1 MNLKIYIR
9 HYRAY
14 WLLFFV
20 LIFSSC
26 AQFPGKKP
34 LETIQG
40 QVPGRSGEILDERQT
55 FRPKVSLYDILSSE
69 ARKFAVQGDFQ
80 NALFVYNQAYAQ
92 ADEAQKQA
100 LIPQIEALLAQ
111 TPSKDIEQFARIA
124 NVSIPQ
130 GLLQYWLGLTLA
142 LENENYKSKQVLES
156 FLKTYPD
163 HRYFSDATDLLD
175 IINKA
180 LSRENII
187 GCLLPVSGKYA
198 VFGEQALAG
207 IQLAV
212 QELTQKYGSKFNL
225 IIEDTQ
231 ADPVKAAKGVD
242 RLVEKNA
249 RAIIGPLLTTESA
262 GQRAQAL
269 GIPMIAL
276 TQKEDFAEQGDYL
289 FSNFITPHMQV
300 QTLGS
305 YLFGELGITK
315 VAVLYPNEKYGKKYM
330 DLFWDM
336 ADEYN
341 VQVVG
346 AQMYDTKGTDF
357 TKSLQKLTGE
367 YYPLPDF
374 LKPEPEEPV
383 NTESDEGENAEA
395 GKKEKEPVEIDF
407 QALFIPDSPS
417 KIKLILPQLAFNDI
431 TDIYLV
437 GTNLWHHPSLLKK
450 ELRTY
455 TQNAII
461 ADGFFDKSRNP
472 ATIDFSKN
480 FESLFGR
487 KPVFLEA
494 VSYDT
499 AGILF
504 SLMMDESID
513 SAHALKTALQGGRMF
528 EGATGVTVFDEN
540 GNAHRQLFLITIKK
554 NKFIE
559 ISH

>member
-1 MNLKIYIR
+1 MNIKLSHIWR
-9 HYRAY
+9 YRTL
-14 WLLFFV
+14 WFV
-20 LIFSSC
+20 LFSLVLSSC
-26 AQFPGKKP
+26 TQFQGKKP
-34 LETIQG
+34 LET
-40 QVPGRSGEILDERQT
+40 GRQISGKSGEVYDERQA

-92 ADEAQKQA
+92 ADEEQKQA
-100 LIPQIEALLAQ
+100 LVPQIETLLAQ
-111 TPSKDIEQFARIA
+111 TPSKDIEQFAGIA
-124 NVSIPQ
+124 NISIPQ

-142 LENENYKSKQVLES
+142 LENENFKSKQVLDS
-156 FLKTYPD
+156 FLKNYPD
-163 HRYFSDATDLLD
+163 HRYFSDASDLLD
-175 IINKA
+175 IVNRA
-180 LSRENII
+180 LSRENTI

-231 ADPVKAAKGVD
+231 ADPVKAAEGVD

-249 RAIIGPLLTTESA
+249 RAIIGPLLTTETA

-276 TQKEDFAEQGDYL
+276 TQKEDFAEQGEFL
-289 FSNFITPHMQV
+289 FSNFITPQMQV

-315 VAVLYPNEKYGKKYM
+315 VAILYPNEKYGKKYM

-336 ADEYN
+336 AEEYN

-357 TKSLQKLTGE
+357 TKPLQKLTGE
-367 YYPLPDF
+367 FYPLPDF
-374 LKPEPEEPV
+374 LKPEPDDPADTDPV
-383 NTESDEGENAEA
+383 DNEDAET
-395 GKKEKEPVEIDF
+395 GRKEPVKIDF

-431 TDIYLV
+431 TGIYLV
-437 GTNLWHHPSLLKK
+437 GTNLWHHPSMLKK
-450 ELRTY
+450 QLRTY
-455 TQNAII
+455 TKNTII

-480 FESLFGR
+480 FESLFDR
-487 KPVFLEA
+487 KPGFLEA

-513 SAHALKTALQGGRMF
+513 SAHALKTQLQGGRIF

-540 GNAHRQLFLITIKK
+540 GNAHRRLFLITIKK
-554 NKFIE
+554 NRFIE
-559 ISH
+559 ISR